1 MGNAL
6 GTKKTLKEQ
15 LRENKREINRAIRE
29 LDRERMNLQQQE
41 KKLIIE
47 IKKMAK
53 EGQIASVKIMAKDL
67 VRTRQHVTKFYTMRS
82 QLQAVALRMET
93 AKSAEAMTS
102 ALQGTTKAL
111 KAMAKTMN
119 LPRLNKIMMEYT
131 KESERME
138 MQQEMIGETI
148 DDVMDADQDEEEE
161 DKIVGQVLDEIGI
174 DLTGSVPEAPVSV
187 APPARAGAVAAG
199 SVVPPA
205 APVAAGGADAASS
218 TDSAMSELEAR
229 LNNLRRS

>member
-1 MGNAL
+1 MGNKPA
-6 GTKKTLKEQ
+6 TLKEQ
-15 LRENKREINRAIRE
+15 LRENKREINRAIRD
-29 LDRERMNLQQQE
+29 LDRERTNLQMSE

-53 EGQIASVKIMAKDL
+53 ENQIASVKIMAKDL
-67 VRTRQHVTKFYTMRS
+67 VRTRQHITKFYTMRS

-102 ALQGTTKAL
+102 ALQGTTKVM

-119 LPRLNKIMMEYT
+119 LPKLNKIMMEYT
-131 KESERME
+131 KESEKME
-138 MQQEMIGETI
+138 MQQEMLGDTI

-161 DKIVGQVLDEIGI
+161 DKIVSQVLDEIGI
-174 DLTGSVPEAPVSV
+174 DMSGALLEAPSV
-187 APPARAGAVAAG
+187 QVGPTAVAAPAPAQAA
-199 SVVPPA
+199 SLPPA
-205 APVAAGGADAASS
+205 PVEAAGGG
-218 TDSAMSELEAR
+218 DSAVSELEAR

>member
-29 LDRERMNLQQQE
+29 LDRERMNLQNQE

-67 VRTRQHVTKFYTMRS
+67 VRVRQHVTKFYTMRS
-82 QLQAVALRMET
+82 QLQAVSLRMET

-111 KAMAKTMN
+111 KSMAKTMN

-131 KESERME
+131 KESEKME

-148 DDVMDADQDEEEE
+148 DDVMDAEQDEEEE

-174 DLTGSVPEAPVSV
+174 DLTGAVPEAPLG
-187 APPARAGAVAAG
+187 RAAVAAEAAPAPM
-199 SVVPPA
+199 VVPPA
-205 APVAAGGADAASS
+205 APVAAGGMDSS
-218 TDSAMSELEAR
+218 DSAMSELEAR